1 MEIFNE
7 AVPQIIED
15 AGWLA
20 PVLFIIVHLIRPFL
34 FLPVMVICIAG
45 GYLFG
50 FIQGTIYS
58 IIGLS
63 LMSFFFYKLVN
74 IFPLFRERIM
84 KLKKKIFRD
93 RELTLGQV
101 MILRML
107 PFVHFHL
114 LSLYLMEMTKSF
126 KEYMRYSVGG
136 VILPSLLYT
145 AFGQAITEMPLYT
158 SLLFIVLLTSLF
170 TFLGRRGTITYK
182 WHTFFPS
189 KTPSD

>member
-114 LSLYLMEMTKSF
+114 LSLYLME
-126 KEYMRYSVGG
+126 
-136 VILPSLLYT
+136 
-145 AFGQAITEMPLYT
+145 
-158 SLLFIVLLTSLF
+158 
-170 TFLGRRGTITYK
+170 
-182 WHTFFPS
+182 
-189 KTPSD
+189 